1 MDICEEFED
10 AEAAPPAAAP
20 AAAPVAAPAAP
31 TPTAPTASV
40 ESGAV
45 VWAKMDGFP
54 WWPAVVRRVD
64 RAPPLIHVRFLQW
77 EPPDAALA
85 PTVKSKP
92 DRPSVVPWADGEHHA
107 NWSGASKDR
116 KKTVGAKPKVAKR
129 LQAAVAEARRIASG
143 ELPALPPAAGTKRPA
158 STSPPPP
165 PPRPPPPRPPP
176 LAASASA
183 PAADTTPRT
192 VVAPGDGG
200 MAEVRHFL
208 LHEASLE
215 EYADAFEASG
225 YDDLAF
231 LKSIGAADFEVLSRD
246 TAMKK
251 GHAHKLAWKLGLRR
265 DGGAYVRP

>member
-1 MDICEEFED
+1 
-10 AEAAPPAAAP
+10 
-20 AAAPVAAPAAP
+20 
-31 TPTAPTASV
+31 
-40 ESGAV
+40 
-45 VWAKMDGFP
+45 MDGFP
-54 WWPAVVRRVD
+54 WWPAVVRRID

-77 EPPDAALA
+77 EPPDAALQPTMRA
-85 PTVKSKP
+85 PSSKGGSAL
-92 DRPSVVPWADGEHHA
+92 RPSVIPWADGEHHA